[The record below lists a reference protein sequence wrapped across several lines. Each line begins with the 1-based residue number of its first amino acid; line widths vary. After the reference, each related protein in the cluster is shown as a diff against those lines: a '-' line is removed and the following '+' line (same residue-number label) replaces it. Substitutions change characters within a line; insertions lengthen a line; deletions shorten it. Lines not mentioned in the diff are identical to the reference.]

1 MTPTAEITS
10 PTHQHSAAATP
21 VLRGPERSSQPPNT
35 AAAEPRNTKNSV
47 YIHVTSLTRQSHDVV
62 GSASS
67 SDLSL
72 PTTEWLMPSERD
84 SGSQNTLKPYAMP
97 MHRWIAS
104 AAGGTSQRLNP
115 GLAMMRSRSSRRDGL
130 GSKAS
135 MQDLPGGV
143 QAACGTRH
151 ASPCSARPRR

>member
-21 VLRGPERSSQPPNT
+21 VLRGPERSSQPPNI

-47 YIHVTSLTRQSHDVV
+47 YIHVTSLTRQSHAVV
-62 GSASS
+62 VRASRR
-67 SDLSL
+67 DMSL
-72 PTTEWLMPSERD
+72 HTTEWLMPSERD

-115 GLAMMRSRSSRRDGL
+115 GLAMMRSRSRILTGT
-130 GSKAS
+130 GSNAS
-135 MQDLPGGV
+135 IGYP
-143 QAACGTRH
+143 H
-151 ASPCSARPRR
+151 AHQHIS